1 MRPLIAVGILLI
13 GGCLLTNTPRDTPQ
27 DKPIVSSAPSVEQKE
42 NADTPQLLTPAP
54 PILNLAEAQR
64 QLLNRNIHPSIS
76 LLKEHGRA
84 IVILHDLNHDK
95 NPEAFALGID
105 SEKGNYN
112 ALQLADYSRL
122 YAENPEAV
130 EFYLLIFKN
139 KQGEL
144 YLQRSID
151 LGEWYVFDFF
161 SKLQLDSNNPLPVI
175 ILASF
180 QARRGTE
187 QKLFIFNDISGRP
200 IYQKTLEQ
208 TLSVQSMIEDINGDG
223 IVDLI
228 IQENTMEEGTGY
240 ETFLTWH
247 RWNGKT
253 FYEYRTT
260 NVVRNLNTFLR
271 VAKELLLEGRYNEFI
286 SYGVDPLRAGALK
299 KAGLKDSEIALRSL
313 GIKDPALPIEI
324 NELQIPEILENP
336 FSSRDKKGY
345 FFNPAFKI
353 VDQNGSTMVTDATLY
368 MMLNP
373 FGKKQFVFSP
383 D

>member
-1 MRPLIAVGILLI
+1 VRPLIAVGVLLI
-13 GGCLLTNTPRDTPQ
+13 GGCLLTNTPRHIPQ
-27 DKPIVSSAPSVEQKE
+27 DRPIVSSAPSVEQKE

-54 PILNLAEAQR
+54 PILNLSEAQR
-64 QLLNRNIHPSIS
+64 QLNRNIHPSIS
-76 LLKEHGRA
+76 PLKKRGRA
-84 IVILHDLNHDK
+84 IVILHDLGHDE
-95 NPEAFALGID
+95 NPEAFAVGID
-105 SEKGNYN
+105 SEKRNYN

-130 EFYLLIFKN
+130 NFYLLIFKN
-139 KQGEL
+139 RQGEL

-180 QARRGTE
+180 QARHGTE
-187 QKLFIFNDISGRP
+187 QKLFIFNDTSGRP
-200 IYQKTLEQ
+200 IYQKILEQ

-228 IQENTMEEGTGY
+228 VQENTMEEGTGY

-260 NVVRNLNTFLR
+260 NVVRNLNNFLK
-271 VAKELLLEGRYNEFI
+271 VAKKLILEGRHNEFI
-286 SYGVDPLRAGALK
+286 SHCVDPLRAQALK
-299 KAGLKDSEIALRSL
+299 KAGLNDSEIALRSL
-313 GIKDPALPIEI
+313 GIQDPVLLIEI
-324 NELQIPEILENP
+324 NELQTPEILENP
-336 FSSRDKKGY
+336 FSSRDKKGW
-345 FFNPAFKI
+345 FFNPALKI
-353 VDQNGSTMVTDATLY
+353 VDQNGSTVVTDATLY
-368 MMLNP
+368 MMINP
-373 FGKKQFVFSP
+373 FGKKQFVFFP

>member
-1 MRPLIAVGILLI
+1 MRPLIVVGILLLI
-13 GGCLLTNTPRDTPQ
+13 GGCLLTNTPRDIPQ
-27 DKPIVSSAPSVEQKE
+27 DKPVVSSAPSAEQKG
-42 NADTPQLLTPAP
+42 NGSSPQLLAPAA
-54 PILNLAEAQR
+54 PILSLSEAQR
-64 QLLNRNIHPSIS
+64 QLNRSIHPSIS
-76 LLKEHGRA
+76 PLQEHGRA
-84 IVILHDLNHDK
+84 MVILHDLNNDE
-95 NPEAFALGID
+95 NPDAFVLGID
-105 SEKGNYN
+105 SEKKNYN

-130 EFYLLIFKN
+130 NFYLLIFQN

-151 LGEWYVFDFF
+151 LGQWYVFDFF
-161 SKLQLDSNNPLPVI
+161 SKLHFNSNNSLPVMI
-175 ILASF
+175 MASF
-180 QARRGTE
+180 QARHGTE

-260 NVVRNLNTFLR
+260 NVVRNLNNFLR
-271 VAKELLLEGRYNEFI
+271 STKELLLEGRYNEFI
-286 SYGVDPLRAGALK
+286 SFGVDPLRAGTLK
-299 KAGLKDSEIALRSL
+299 KEGLKDSDIALRSL
-313 GIKDPALPIEI
+313 GIKDSALLIEI
-324 NELQIPEILENP
+324 NELQTPEILENP
-336 FSSRDKKGY
+336 FSSRDKKGS

-353 VDQNGSTMVTDATLY
+353 VDQNGSTFVTDATLY
-368 MMLNP
+368 MRINP
-373 FGKKQFVFSP
+373 FGKKQFVFFP

>member
-1 MRPLIAVGILLI
+1 MRPLIAVGVLLI
-13 GGCLLTNTPRDTPQ
+13 GGCLLTNTPRNIPQ
-27 DKPIVSSAPSVEQKE
+27 DRPIVSSAPSVEQKE
-42 NADTPQLLTPAP
+42 NADTPHLLSPAP
-54 PILNLAEAQR
+54 PILNLSEAQR
-64 QLLNRNIHPSIS
+64 QLNRNIHPSIS
-76 LLKEHGRA
+76 PLKKHGRA
-84 IVILHDLNHDK
+84 IVILHDVDQDG

-105 SEKGNYN
+105 SEKKNYN

-130 EFYLLIFKN
+130 KFYLLTFEN

-144 YLQRSID
+144 HLQRSID

-161 SKLQLDSNNPLPVI
+161 TKLQLDINNSLPVM

-180 QARRGTE
+180 QARHGTE

-208 TLSVQSMIEDINGDG
+208 TLSVQSMLEDINGDG

-228 IQENTMEEGTGY
+228 IQENTMEEGTGS

-260 NVVRNLNTFLR
+260 NIVRNLNNFLKG
-271 VAKELLLEGRYNEFI
+271 AKKLILEGRHKEFI
-286 SYGVDPLRAGALK
+286 RFSVDPLRAGALK
-299 KAGLKDSEIALRSL
+299 KAGFKDSEISLRSL
-313 GIKDPALPIEI
+313 GIKDPELLIEI
-324 NELQIPEILENP
+324 NEVQFPDIFENP

-345 FFNPAFKI
+345 YFNPAFKI
-353 VDQNGSTMVTDATLY
+353 VDQNGSTVVTDATLY
-368 MMLNP
+368 MMINP
-373 FGKKQFVFSP
+373 FGKKQFVFFP